1 MVCVCVW
8 YSACVHVL
16 PAGLGPWGGGWSW
29 KDEWGHLCVKEIIT
43 LAINVLLALPP
54 SLPPLLVLPL
64 ILTHSLGAS
73 GHRVPVVRG
82 YQKRKG
88 FDSVPGG
95 LPEQQ
100 NQSHKKKNSF
110 SSSFILLSFS
120 SSSSSINRLEFNTG
134 WAVFDISSAILCRMR
149 QSIAELEETIINFPS
164 PVKANVTDI
173 RDSLMSTMLTWH
185 VQQTPGHASTCLHN
199 FSHFSFFL
207 QAK

>member
-1 MVCVCVW
+1 M
-8 YSACVHVL
+8 
-16 PAGLGPWGGGWSW
+16 
-29 KDEWGHLCVKEIIT
+29 KEIIT

-54 SLPPLLVLPL
+54 SLPPLLILPL

-100 NQSHKKKNSF
+100 NQSHKKKKTVSPPP
-110 SSSFILLSFS
+110 SSFPVSLHLLRPSIDLS
-120 SSSSSINRLEFNTG
+120 SVQDEQCLTFLLLYSMRL
-134 WAVFDISSAILCRMR
+134 R
-149 QSIAELEETIINFPS
+149 QLEETIINFSS

-173 RDSLMSTMLTWH
+173 SDSLMSTMLTWH
-185 VQQTPGHASTCLHN
+185 VQQTPGHTSTCLHN

>member
-1 MVCVCVW
+1 MCC
-8 YSACVHVL
+8 SPFL
-16 PAGLGPWGGGWSW
+16 
-29 KDEWGHLCVKEIIT
+29 HLCHLSSSSLSSWLT
-43 LAINVLLALPP
+43 LWGRVVTGCLWWEGIRRGRV
-54 SLPPLLVLPL
+54 L
-64 ILTHSLGAS
+64 ILS
-73 GHRVPVVRG
+73 
-82 YQKRKG
+82 QEG
-88 FDSVPGG
+88 FLSSR
-95 LPEQQ
+95 
-100 NQSHKKKNSF
+100 NQSHKKKKNSF

-149 QSIAELEETIINFPS
+149 LTQLEETIINFPS